1 MESVILPG
9 NGKAGSL
16 LLDMAIAEVAQNSLC
31 CSFADRSSPDFL
43 NDAAQWHLRA

>member
-16 LLDMAIAEVAQNSLC
+16 LLDMAIAEVGPK
-31 CSFADRSSPDFL
+31 FIV
-43 NDAAQWHLRA
+43 AAPLLIAHHQIF